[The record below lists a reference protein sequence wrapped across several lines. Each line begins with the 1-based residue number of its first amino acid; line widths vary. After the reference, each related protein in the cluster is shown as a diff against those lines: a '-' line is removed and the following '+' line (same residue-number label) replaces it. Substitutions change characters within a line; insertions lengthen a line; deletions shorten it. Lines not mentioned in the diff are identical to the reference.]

1 MPKFH
6 SIKYFFQVALEMKK
20 KINEKKWAREKNA
33 KKKKEKLKIT
43 SWRYGM
49 QIQFLQR
56 EIEGDRECQEGQT
69 EAGVWEISNNLAHYV
84 EKE

>member
-1 MPKFH
+1 MPR
-6 SIKYFFQVALEMKK
+6 KK
-20 KINEKKWAREKNA
+20 R
-33 KKKKEKLKIT
+33 EKLKIT

-49 QIQFLQR
+49 QIHFLQR

-84 EKE
+84 EKELQK